1 MYKQGARGKKLCEVI
16 IMKVERYING
26 QKATKEDIS
35 KKKIKIK
42 NYVQLVKN
50 FK

>member
-1 MYKQGARGKKLCEVI
+1 MYKTGVKGKKLREVI
-16 IMKVERYING
+16 IMKIERYINV
-26 QKATKEDIS
+26 QKATKEEIS

-42 NYVQLVKN
+42 NYIQLVKN

>member
-1 MYKQGARGKKLCEVI
+1 MYKTVVKGKKLREVI

-26 QKATKEDIS
+26 QKATKEEIS